1 ASSGAKKAIIATAA
15 TIVVRASAAS
25 AGTRLFRDDVLKRSP
40 ANDRKDGVV
49 EHEELDVATA
59 ARDARADAAD
69 HDRDRERQEE
79 QGEEELASAARSGH
93 ARKERAYGADPE
105 VGERH
110 AEERAAVDPGV
121 EEERE
126 GR

>member
-1 ASSGAKKAIIATAA
+1 M
-15 TIVVRASAAS
+15 VASATPAS
-25 AGTRLFRDDVLKRSP
+25 AGTRLFGDDVLKRSP

-49 EHEELDVATA
+49 ENEELDVAAA

-79 QGEEELASAARSGH
+79 QGQQELAGAACSGH
-93 ARKERAYGADPE
+93 AREERAHGADPE
-105 VGERH
+105 VGERD
-110 AEERAAVDPGV
+110 AEHGAAADPGV

-126 GR
+126 GGQGDYLGGDEEDEHR